1 MGMRKYYRSIAKARM
16 AEMGIEH
23 VNEKMGLHISRA
35 KLREA
40 FRCMG
45 KKNRAELRQ
54 DLRTKAIWRRVL
66 FGDLAK
72 KLNKEKQRKERRAFL
87 QKMNYYRDRENER
100 RA

>member
-1 MGMRKYYRSIAKARM
+1 MGMRKYYRTIAKARM
-16 AEMGIEH
+16 AEMGMDHI
-23 VNEKMGLHISRA
+23 NKKMGLHISRA

-54 DLRTKAIWRRVL
+54 DLRTKPIWRRVL
-66 FGDLAK
+66 FGDMAK
-72 KLNKEKQRKERRAFL
+72 KLTEEKKRKERRAFL
-87 QKMNYYRDRENER
+87 QKMNYYRNREKER